1 MNTEQ
6 GDDFVAKKRMFNVD
20 IVGSDAF
27 LDLPHTAQAL
37 YFQLGMR
44 ADDDG
49 FVGNPKTIQR
59 IAGTKAS
66 DLELLI
72 KKRFILQF
80 PSGVIVI
87 KQWKINNDIKKDR
100 YSPTVYT
107 DEFQMLS
114 TKENKAYTERST
126 NVSTLDTE
134 PAQNVSTL
142 DTQYSIDKDRLDKNS
157 IEKEKHAHGFFANV
171 LLTDEEVQKL
181 SSEIPNLDDYIE
193 RLSNYLA
200 NNKKEYKS
208 HCATIRNWYKRDVD
222 KTEPTTNH
230 ADGEPMQQQQRRKS
244 F

>member
-59 IAGTKAS
+59 ISGTKAS
-66 DLELLI
+66 DLELLV
-72 KKRFILQF
+72 KKRFLLQF
-80 PSGVIVI
+80 PSGVVVI
-87 KQWKINNDIKKDR
+87 KHWKINNDIKKDR

-114 TKENKAYTERST
+114 TKENKAYTERNA

-134 PAQNVSTL
+134 PEQNVSNL
-142 DTQYSIDKDRLDKNS
+142 DTQYSIDKNRLDKNS
-157 IEKEKHAHGFFANV
+157 IGEEKHAHGFFANV
-171 LLTDEEVQKL
+171 LLTDGEIQKL
-181 SSEIPNLDDYIE
+181 SVEVPNYEDYIE
-193 RLSNYLA
+193 RLSRYIESSG
-200 NNKKEYKS
+200 KKYKS
-208 HCATIRNWYKRDVD
+208 HYATILSWQKKDD
-222 KTEPTTNH
+222 AEKAKSTQAETLPQ
-230 ADGEPMQQQQRRKS
+230 APRRKS
-244 F
+244 Y

>member
-1 MNTEQ
+1 MEKE
-6 GDDFVAKKRMFNVD
+6 GDCVAKKRMFNID

-27 LDLPHTAQAL
+27 LDMAHESQAL
-37 YFQLGMR
+37 YLQLSMR

-49 FVGNPKTIQR
+49 FIGNPKTVVR
-59 IAGTKAS
+59 IAGVSNAAFE
-66 DLELLI
+66 ELL

-80 PSGVIVI
+80 QSGVVVV
-87 KQWKINNDIKKDR
+87 KHWKINNDIKKDR

-114 TKENKAYTERST
+114 TKENKAYTERSV
-126 NVSTLDTE
+126 NVSNLDTE
-134 PAQNVSTL
+134 RRQNVSTL
-142 DTQYSIDKDRLDKNS
+142 DTQYSIDKNSKDKDS
-157 IEKEKHAHGFFANV
+157 IVLCKHAHGFFSNV
-171 LLTDEEVQKL
+171 FLTDDEMKKL
-181 SSEIPNLDDYIE
+181 SGEIPNLDDYIE

-222 KTEPTTNH
+222 KTAPSTNH
-230 ADGEPMQQQQRRKS
+230 EYEEPQKPKRGGS